1 MNRKGKTLVII
12 LVVAC
17 LLAGGGY
24 LGYRLTMKDYVDC
37 CRMLMRVYNAEAS
50 DLNFAVSVNTSGV
63 DIDTQFNAVK
73 FPFQDDSAVKVT
85 VRGKSTD
92 YTFYKIHGR
101 SVSENSE
108 ADAGQTAI
116 PKNFMSLLQWGAEV
130 YQSGLEIRTT
140 KDRSRVTYQVDVP
153 DDLVQSF
160 MDSYIGNIEQMD
172 FRYSNC
178 KLTVIGS
185 NGVLTEI
192 ALQGTATYK
201 VLFANASSAVSVRA
215 RVNAI
220 NDDVV
225 IPDVP
230 DAVIKSA

>member
-1 MNRKGKTLVII
+1 MNRKGRTLVII
-12 LVVAC
+12 LVVVC

-24 LGYRLTMKDYVDC
+24 LAYRLTVKDYVDC

-63 DIDTQFNAVK
+63 NIDTQFNAVR
-73 FPFQDDSAVKVT
+73 FPFQDDSAVKIT
-85 VRGKSTD
+85 VRGKSSD

-101 SVSENSE
+101 QVSETSE
-108 ADAGQTAI
+108 ADTGQQAI

-130 YQSGLEIRTT
+130 YQSGLDIRTT
-140 KDRSRVTYQVDVP
+140 RDRNRVTYQVDVP
-153 DDLVQSF
+153 DDLVQAF
-160 MDSYIGNIEQMD
+160 MDSYIGNIDQME

-178 KLTVIGS
+178 KLTVVSS

-192 ALQGTATYK
+192 SLQGTATYQ
-201 VLFANASSAVSVRA
+201 VLFINASSAVSVRA
-215 RVNAI
+215 RVNAL
-220 NDDVV
+220 NGDVV

-230 DAVIKSA
+230 DAVVKSA

>member
-85 VRGKSTD
+85 IRGKSTD

-108 ADAGQTAI
+108 TDAGQTAI

-140 KDRSRVTYQVDVP
+140 KDRNRVTYQVDVP

-201 VLFANASSAVSVRA
+201 VLFVNASSAVSVRA

>member
-1 MNRKGKTLVII
+1 MNKKGKTLVII

-17 LLAGGGY
+17 LLASGGY

-116 PKNFMSLLQWGAEV
+116 PKNFMGLLQWGAEV

-201 VLFANASSAVSVRA
+201 VLFVNASSAVSVRA

>member
-108 ADAGQTAI
+108 ADAGQAAI

-201 VLFANASSAVSVRA
+201 VLFVNASSAVSVRA

>member
-1 MNRKGKTLVII
+1 MNRKGKALVII

-50 DLNFAVSVNTSGV
+50 DLHFAVSVNTSGV

-201 VLFANASSAVSVRA
+201 VLFVNASSAVSVRA

>member
-108 ADAGQTAI
+108 TDAGQTAI

-140 KDRSRVTYQVDVP
+140 KDRNRVTYQVDVP

-201 VLFANASSAVSVRA
+201 VLFVNASSAVSVRA

>member
-85 VRGKSTD
+85 IRGKSAD

-108 ADAGQTAI
+108 TDAGQTAI

-140 KDRSRVTYQVDVP
+140 KDRNRVTYQVDVP

-201 VLFANASSAVSVRA
+201 VLFVNASSAVSVRA

>member
-85 VRGKSTD
+85 IRGKSTD

-140 KDRSRVTYQVDVP
+140 KDRNRVTYQVDVP

-201 VLFANASSAVSVRA
+201 VLFVNASSAVSVRA

>member
-1 MNRKGKTLVII
+1 MNRKGKALVII

-24 LGYRLTMKDYVDC
+24 LAYRLTMKDYVDC

-201 VLFANASSAVSVRA
+201 VLFVNASSAVSVRA

>member
-1 MNRKGKTLVII
+1 MNRKRKTLVII

-85 VRGKSTD
+85 IRGKSTD

-108 ADAGQTAI
+108 TDAGQTAI

-140 KDRSRVTYQVDVP
+140 KDRNRVTYQVDVP

-201 VLFANASSAVSVRA
+201 VLFVNASSAVSVRA

>member
-140 KDRSRVTYQVDVP
+140 KDRNRVTYQVDVP

-160 MDSYIGNIEQMD
+160 MDSYIGTLSRWIFD
-172 FRYSNC
+172 
-178 KLTVIGS
+178 IP
-185 NGVLTEI
+185 
-192 ALQGTATYK
+192 TA
-201 VLFANASSAVSVRA
+201 S
-215 RVNAI
+215 
-220 NDDVV
+220 
-225 IPDVP
+225 
-230 DAVIKSA
+230 

>member
-140 KDRSRVTYQVDVP
+140 KDRNRVTYQVDVP

-201 VLFANASSAVSVRA
+201 VLFVNASSAVSVRA

-220 NDDVV
+220 NNDVV

>member
-1 MNRKGKTLVII
+1 MNRKGKALVII

-201 VLFANASSAVSVRA
+201 VLFVNASSAVSVRA

>member
-140 KDRSRVTYQVDVP
+140 KDRNRVTYQVDVP

-201 VLFANASSAVSVRA
+201 VLFVNASSAVSVRA

>member
-1 MNRKGKTLVII
+1 MNRKGKALVII

-201 VLFANASSAVSVRA
+201 VLFVNASSAVSVRA

-225 IPDVP
+225 VPDVP

>member
-201 VLFANASSAVSVRA
+201 VLFVNASSAVSVRA

>member
-85 VRGKSTD
+85 IRGKSTD

-108 ADAGQTAI
+108 TDAGQTAI
-116 PKNFMSLLQWGAEV
+116 PQNFMSLLQWGAEV

-140 KDRSRVTYQVDVP
+140 KDRNRVTYQVDVP

-201 VLFANASSAVSVRA
+201 VLFVNASSAVSVRA